1 MKLTAFL
8 IIAFFVC
15 LNVCLYII
23 SETAVLPYSETSP
36 YETPS
41 GISSKLLHVDLSTG
55 NLAIAGTQL
64 VIFIILSYITGH
76 LIFGGTVAI
85 ILFAMELFF
94 PIVKWVVFG
103 LPTFLQQMG
112 VSIVIYESI
121 TALLALVWFWFILG
135 FVAQRQLEDV

>member
-1 MKLTAFL
+1 
-8 IIAFFVC
+8 
-15 LNVCLYII
+15 
-23 SETAVLPYSETSP
+23 
-36 YETPS
+36 
-41 GISSKLLHVDLSTG
+41 
-55 NLAIAGTQL
+55 
-64 VIFIILSYITGH
+64 VIFTILSYITGH

>member
-41 GISSKLLHVDLSTG
+41 GISTKLFYVDLSTG
-55 NLAIAGTQL
+55 NLLIAGTQL
-64 VIFIILSYITGH
+64 IIGTILGFIAGH

-85 ILFAMELFF
+85 ILFAMTLIF

-103 LPTFLQQMG
+103 LPTFLAQMG
-112 VSIVIYESI
+112 VSIIIYESI

-135 FVAQRQLEDV
+135 FVAQRQLED